1 MTCPFAGGAG
11 RSQGPMEELD
21 ALIASLSC
29 DPTEPG
35 LEQYPAYRMSGSFL
49 SDRGNSPKSR

>member
-21 ALIASLSC
+21 APIAPLPWE
-29 DPTEPG
+29 PTEPG
-35 LEQYPAYRMSGSFL
+35 LEEYRAYRMSGSFL